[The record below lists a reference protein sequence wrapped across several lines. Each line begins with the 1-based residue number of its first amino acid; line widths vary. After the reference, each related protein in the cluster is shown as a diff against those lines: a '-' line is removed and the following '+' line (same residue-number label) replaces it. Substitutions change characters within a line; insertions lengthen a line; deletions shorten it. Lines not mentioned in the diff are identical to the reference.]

1 MAGAATVPYLS
12 SAMSTIASLAT
23 TSPGDAMGLAFNAL
37 LALTQQ
43 REDNGAN
50 EDGNNNDNDE
60 DWTALN
66 ELIDRM

>member
-1 MAGAATVPYLS
+1 MAGSATVPYLS
-12 SAMSTIASLAT
+12 SAMSTISSLAA
-23 TSPGDAMGLAFNAL
+23 TSPGDAMGIAFNAL

-43 REDNGAN
+43 NEDNGAN